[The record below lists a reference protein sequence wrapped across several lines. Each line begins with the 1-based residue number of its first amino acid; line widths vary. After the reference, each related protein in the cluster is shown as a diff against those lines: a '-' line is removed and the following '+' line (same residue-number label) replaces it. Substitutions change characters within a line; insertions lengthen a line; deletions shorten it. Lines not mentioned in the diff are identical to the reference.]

1 MTTPDSTYEW
11 RSFGEHVNGRSIT
24 NAYSDI
30 VGNVGQRKAA
40 SEQNVSLRKS
50 IAEQI
55 HQMRESVSGVSL
67 DEEMIAMT
75 KYQRAYEASAKV
87 LSTVDQLLEELLMR
101 LG

>member
-1 MTTPDSTYEW
+1 MTY
-11 RSFGEHVNGRSIT
+11 NKI
-24 NAYSDI
+24 I
-30 VGNVGQRKAA
+30 VETHGLTKKVILNRPEKR
-40 SEQNVSLRKS
+40 N
-50 IAEQI
+50 
-55 HQMRESVSGVSL
+55 SL